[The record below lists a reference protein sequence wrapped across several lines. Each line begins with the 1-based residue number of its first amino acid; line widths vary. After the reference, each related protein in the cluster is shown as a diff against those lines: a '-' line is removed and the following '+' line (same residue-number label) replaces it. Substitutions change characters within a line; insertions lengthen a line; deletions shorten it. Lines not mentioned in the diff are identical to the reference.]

1 MIILDKKKRADH
13 LNISVKPEIVEEFKK
28 YAEKKGILISPFVA
42 AKMKEFIE
50 EEKAL
55 EELKNNKR

>member
-13 LNISVKPEIVEEFKK
+13 LNISIKPEIVEEFRK
-28 YAEKKGILISPFVA
+28 YAEKKGVLISPWVA

-55 EELKNNKR
+55 EEMKKNR